1 MDISRFFSN
10 NPFLIK
16 PPSGGVRGMIDVK
29 VVPLLNWAIAL
40 SALVAVVMLIYGG
53 YTFMTSAGD
62 PDKVTKG
69 RNVVIASIVGMIIV
83 FLARAIVGLVLE
95 KMSEGGL

>member
-16 PPSGGVRGMIDVK
+16 PPSGGVSGMIDVK

>member
-1 MDISRFFSN
+1 
-10 NPFLIK
+10 
-16 PPSGGVRGMIDVK
+16 
-29 VVPLLNWAIAL
+29 
-40 SALVAVVMLIYGG
+40 
-53 YTFMTSAGD
+53 MTSAGD